1 MLRMIRSSL
10 SCKTI
15 ILVSALLLLWGVV
28 FWYKFIISANRD
40 VIINKT
46 EETLSYLEIIRS
58 SINYNMLVSHKEQIQ
73 KTIENV
79 GSIKKIPTLRLL
91 DHHGNIKFS
100 SDKNELGNTVGDKAR
115 ICQECH
121 TNDIKGVYS
130 FKELRQNWYIAEEN
144 QRLRAFIPIKN
155 EQSCYTA
162 PCHVHDAQVKINGIL
177 EAELPLGSTYDM
189 IRARNIDAVIYGT
202 IFAALILI
210 SVYMILSKLVTKPSV
225 LLYEGVK
232 MVSRG
237 YYDHSLAE
245 GSDDEIGDLARA
257 YNEMTRSLKFEKS
270 DLQEKTKRLSE
281 IMEQKAREVR
291 KTQEQYMHTE
301 KLASLGRMVAGVAHE
316 LNSPLTGIIIFAQ
329 LLLKRVPADNK
340 QDKDDLEV
348 IIQQAEKCSNIIAVL
363 LGYSRAI
370 PSEKVDL
377 DVNKTIDSALNIL
390 QNQARFHNMSIT
402 KELNPDLPRIAG
414 DPSQLEQVF
423 INLLINAA
431 DALEGKGKVF
441 IKSKRISEDD
451 NDLVEIEF
459 TDSGPGIPEGNIDTI
474 FEPFFTT
481 KPEGKG
487 TGLGLAVSRGIIQKM
502 GGRITVRNKPDA
514 GASFLIHLPM
524 NK

>member
-1 MLRMIRSSL
+1 M
-10 SCKTI
+10 

-28 FWYKFIISANRD
+28 FWYKFIIGTNRD
-40 VIINKT
+40 VIRNKT

-58 SINYNMLVSHKEQIQ
+58 TINYNMPLSHKEQIQ

-79 GSIKKIPTLRLL
+79 GSIKKVPTLRLL
-91 DHHGNIKFS
+91 DHRGNIKFS
-100 SDKNELGNTVGDKAR
+100 SDKNELGKTVGETAR

-121 TNDIKGVYS
+121 INISGVYS
-130 FKELRQNWYIAEEN
+130 FKELQQNWYITEDT

-155 EQSCYTA
+155 EQGCSTA
-162 PCHVHDAQVKINGIL
+162 PCHVHNEGGKINGIL
-177 EAELPLGSTYDM
+177 EAELPLGTTYDM
-189 IRARNIDAVIYGT
+189 LRERNIDVIIYGT
-202 IFAALILI
+202 IFAALIMI

-225 LLYEGVK
+225 LLYEGLK

-237 YYDHSLAE
+237 YYDNSLQE
-245 GSDDEIGDLARA
+245 GSEDEIGELARA
-257 YNEMTRSLKFEKS
+257 YNEMTKSLKFEKS
-270 DLQEKTKRLSE
+270 DLQEKTRRLSE

-329 LLLKRVPADNK
+329 LLLKRTDNK

-377 DVNKTIDSALNIL
+377 DVNKTIESALNIL
-390 QNQARFHNMSIT
+390 QNQARFHNMGIS

-441 IKSKRISEDD
+441 IKSSRISEED

-459 TDSGPGIPEGNIDTI
+459 TDSGSGIPEGNLDTI